1 VSKLIHNEK
10 FVEAVSTKI
19 YNPLEAKA
27 RTHFEGVKSTAKPTT
42 QGLSDVDAARAA
54 LPPVSDPESRSAQ
67 ALHLVPGYMDVADN
81 LSKLW
86 KESVSNVKGMKPTRQ
101 WGAWL
106 NSARTKA
113 NVFAHQKT
121 NDVRGTLR
129 EAFGRKQSFT
139 VAAHLTEAVALD
151 KAAAKVGLNDNLAAK
166 KRDASALT
174 FAVQAKGDKANL
186 AQMRKTITDEIANV
200 GV

>member
-1 VSKLIHNEK
+1 
-10 FVEAVSTKI
+10 
-19 YNPLEAKA
+19 
-27 RTHFEGVKSTAKPTT
+27 
-42 QGLSDVDAARAA
+42 
-54 LPPVSDPESRSAQ
+54 
-67 ALHLVPGYMDVADN
+67 MDVADN

-139 VAAHLTEAVALD
+139 VAA
-151 KAAAKVGLNDNLAAK
+151 
-166 KRDASALT
+166 AS
-174 FAVQAKGDKANL
+174 D
-186 AQMRKTITDEIANV
+186 
-200 GV
+200 